1 MTLYLKLEDKPNEGN
16 MVAQSGQWWDAT
28 SGVGVVIDKLE
39 EHLSKGWV
47 LFFLDQKF
55 AYLLER

>member
-16 MVAQSGQWWDAT
+16 MVAQSGQGWDAT

-39 EHLSKGWV
+39 EHLSKG
-47 LFFLDQKF
+47 
-55 AYLLER
+55 